1 VNSAELH
8 EKSAFFSSLITPKHM
23 FGRKKKRVPLFGGI
37 SADDDRDIE
46 VHNPDD
52 ARHSGVWAEARLL
65 FRDIIFALMMATLV
79 VVFIVQ
85 PVKVEG
91 TSMLPRLHDG
101 ERIFVNKLI
110 YYKLPD
116 LRKYGWPSLERGD
129 VVVFWPPKDPDKS
142 YVKRIIGLPGETVE
156 MREGKIL
163 INGQLLSEPY
173 LDPRLTALR
182 PSMAPVHVDEHYF
195 FVMGDNRDNSSD
207 SRIWGL
213 VPEKYIYGKALF
225 RYWPL
230 RDASVISHETD
241 YQFTTEVTPQNN
253 PPASP
258 IVPDEVEP

>member
-1 VNSAELH
+1 
-8 EKSAFFSSLITPKHM
+8 M
-23 FGRKKKRVPLFGGI
+23 FGRNKQRALQFGGI
-37 SADDDRDIE
+37 SADDDQDID
-46 VHNPDD
+46 VQNPESS
-52 ARHSGVWAEARLL
+52 RHSGLWAEARLL

-163 INGQLLSEPY
+163 INGQALSEPY
-173 LDPRLTALR
+173 LDPHLTASR
-182 PSMAPVHVDEHYF
+182 MSTAPVRVDEHYY

-207 SRIWGL
+207 SRVWGL

-230 RDASVISHETD
+230 SDATVISHETD
-241 YQFTTEVTPQNN
+241 YKFTTQDPAVNTP
-253 PPASP
+253 PPSP
-258 IVPDEVEP
+258 TITSEIER